1 MFDFVQ
7 NNQTILKVV
16 LGGVAFSFIGFGAAS
31 FSDIQSNDYLARVD
45 GKNISFTDVL
55 AQEPNFQNAK
65 PAEKLQALNNAINYQ
80 LVLNEANTG
89 RLMVSDDMVA
99 KELANFDFLQDKG
112 VFSKEKYTTFLQ
124 GRNQTAAQFE
134 ELIRRNIQYRLQ
146 LIPISSLAVSETASQ
161 RTLTLLTAQRA
172 MAYLTLSPNEVLNE
186 VTITEEQGKKYYA
199 EHAAD
204 FKSKARAQFE
214 YLLLNQDD
222 LSNSTQVS
230 DQEASDYFNKNKAD
244 FVGAETRHLINISVS
259 TPKEMPAAEKT
270 KAKAELE
277 ALVALAAKDPAAF
290 DAWVKNPP
298 AGTLAQVVDLGT
310 VGLVSDD
317 PVLAAA
323 FALPEG
329 KTSSVINWSD
339 DSLNVVKVMA
349 ITPSAS
355 FESVKPQVLAILKDK
370 AAANLFKK
378 YKEQLAD
385 DSYNEPSSLKPT
397 ADKLKIALQK
407 TDWINADSTGAITLA
422 NTPITSAEFIKQAFD
437 SDVIERKNNSEVIML
452 NPKMA
457 IVVRV
462 ATYEASKPLSWEA
475 SKPQVTELLRQQAAL
490 SLIQSKG
497 AALLKT
503 LQSGN
508 DAQTWS
514 TAQVM
519 SRMSSNTFLP
529 ETLAKKMD
537 EKQSKVFTNQLF
549 NTPIATEKG
558 YVGQMIGDTYLVV
571 QLQKAPSLPITP
583 GEIQKA
589 SATFSNYQYVPAAAY
604 NYAATLKTTGKVKYG
619 EAANQFTQPAK
630 TTE

>member
-31 FSDIQSNDYLARVD
+31 FSDMQSNDYLARVD
-45 GKNISFTDVL
+45 GKNISFSDVL

-65 PAEKLQALNNAINYQ
+65 QAEKLQALNKAINYQ
-80 LVLNEANTG
+80 LVLNEADSA
-89 RLMVSDDMVA
+89 RLMVSDDMIA
-99 KELANFDFLQDKG
+99 KELASFAFLQDKG
-112 VFSKEKYTTFLQ
+112 AFSKEKYTDFLK
-124 GRNQTAAQFE
+124 GRNQTATQFE
-134 ELIRRNIQYRLQ
+134 ELIRRDIQYRLQ
-146 LIPISSLAVSETASQ
+146 LIPISGLAVSEMASQ
-161 RTLTLLTAQRA
+161 RNLTLLTSQRA
-172 MAYLTLSPNEVLNE
+172 VAYLALSPNDFLNE
-186 VTITEEQGKKYYA
+186 VTVTEEQGKKYHA

-204 FKSKARAQFE
+204 FKSTARAQFE

-222 LSNSTQVS
+222 LSNNTQVS
-230 DQEASDYFNKNKAD
+230 DQEAQDYFNKNKAD

-259 TPKEMPAAEKT
+259 TPKEMPSAEKA
-270 KAKAELE
+270 KAKAELD
-277 ALVALAAKDPAAF
+277 ALAALSAKDPTAF
-290 DAWVKNPP
+290 DVWVKNPP
-298 AGTLAQVVDLGT
+298 AGTLAQVVDLGA

-317 PVLAAA
+317 PILAAA

-355 FESVKPQVLAILKDK
+355 FESAKPQVLAALKEK
-370 AAANLFKK
+370 NSANLFKK

-385 DSYNEPSSLKPT
+385 DSYNEPNSLKPT
-397 ADKLKIALQK
+397 ADKLKIAPQK
-407 TDWINADSTGAITLA
+407 TDWISADSTGAITLA
-422 NTPITSAEFIKQAFD
+422 NTPITSAEFVKKAFD
-437 SDVIERKNNSEVIML
+437 ADVIERKNNSEVIML

-475 SKPQVTELLRQQAAL
+475 SKPQVTELLRQKAAL
-490 SLIQSKG
+490 SLVQSKG
-497 AALLKT
+497 DALLKT

-508 DAQTWS
+508 DSQTWS
-514 TAQVM
+514 TAQVINRLNAN
-519 SRMSSNTFLP
+519 SLLP
-529 ETLAKKMD
+529 EALAKKMD
-537 EKQSKVFTNQLF
+537 EKQSKSLTNQLF
-549 NTPIATEKG
+549 NTPIAAEKS
-558 YVGQMIGDTYLVV
+558 YAGQMIGDTYIAI
-571 QLQKAPSLPITP
+571 QLKKAPTLPLSP
-583 GEIQKA
+583 DEIQKA
-589 SATFSNYQYVPAAAY
+589 SATFSGYQYVPAAAY
-604 NYAATLKTTGKVKYG
+604 SYAATLKTTGKVKYG